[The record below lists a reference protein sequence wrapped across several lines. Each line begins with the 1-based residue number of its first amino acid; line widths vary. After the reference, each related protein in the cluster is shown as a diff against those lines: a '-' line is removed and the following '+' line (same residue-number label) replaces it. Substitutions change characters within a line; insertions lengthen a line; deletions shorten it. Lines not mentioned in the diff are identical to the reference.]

1 MKPPPKKLQNNKGMS
16 LEKSGQDDTSAFPG
30 NIGHDLQNQFQPS
43 IDINQPIKIEPQ
55 DQTNF
60 EVNPLLIYSIYFLL

>member
-1 MKPPPKKLQNNKGMS
+1 MS

>member
-1 MKPPPKKLQNNKGMS
+1 MKPPTKKLQNNKGMS
-16 LEKSGQDDTSAFPG
+16 LEKLGQDDTSAFPD
-30 NIGHDLQNQFQPS
+30 NIGPDLQNQFQPS

-60 EVNPLLIYSIYFLL
+60 EVNPLLIYSLL